1 MEKKL
6 RKFKKH
12 NCKMRKFFTI
22 LLILLL
28 VSCSSNDNS
37 EQSNNN
43 ENQTAEIVFEQGFGK
58 NPSEYVS
65 NWNKLVSEIS
75 SDEETLF
82 FFSINPD
89 NVQWASTDR
98 NILFYQFGLNED
110 TQSSFVLNILV
121 ADDIVEG
128 VEFFSPV
135 ANDEVTSQR
144 TRLFFLIIIA
154 MSDDS
159 LDKDGRESVLSKVG
173 LYDEVDNPNQIGGG
187 VTINNVRYVVEPL
200 VDRGVLR
207 GINFYS
213 TRDSR

>member
-1 MEKKL
+1 
-6 RKFKKH
+6 
-12 NCKMRKFFTI
+12 MRKFFTI

-28 VSCSSNDNS
+28 ASCSSNDNS
-37 EQSNNN
+37 EETSNNGS
-43 ENQTAEIVFEQGFGK
+43 QTEEIVFEQGFGK

-121 ADDIVEG
+121 ADDTVEG

-159 LDKDGRESVLSKVG
+159 LDKDGRESVLSKIG

-213 TRDSR
+213 TNDTE

>member
-1 MEKKL
+1 
-6 RKFKKH
+6 
-12 NCKMRKFFTI
+12 MRKFFTI

-28 VSCSSNDNS
+28 VSCSSNDSS
-37 EQSNNN
+37 EESNNN
-43 ENQTAEIVFEQGFGK
+43 GNQAAEIVFEQGFGK

-187 VTINNVRYVVEPL
+187 VTINNIRYVVEPL

-213 TRDSR
+213 TRDSEIGRAHV

>member
-1 MEKKL
+1 MKK
-6 RKFKKH
+6 FYTT
-12 NCKMRKFFTI
+12 F
-22 LLILLL
+22 LILLL
-28 VSCSSNDNS
+28 VSCTSADNS
-37 EQSNNN
+37 EATSSDGSQS
-43 ENQTAEIVFEQGFGK
+43 EEIVFEQGFGK
-58 NPSEYVS
+58 NPSEFVS

-75 SDEETLF
+75 SDEETLL

-89 NVQWASTDR
+89 NVQWTSTDR
-98 NILFYQFGLNED
+98 NMLYYQFGLSEN
-110 TQSSFVLNILV
+110 TQSLFVLNILI

-144 TRLFFLIIIA
+144 ARLFFLIIIA

-200 VDRGVLR
+200 VDQGNLR
-207 GINFYS
+207 GISFYS
-213 TRDSR
+213 TRVSE

>member
-1 MEKKL
+1 
-6 RKFKKH
+6 
-12 NCKMRKFFTI
+12 MRKFFTI

-37 EQSNNN
+37 EVSNNN

-213 TRDSR
+213 TRDSE

>member
-1 MEKKL
+1 
-6 RKFKKH
+6 
-12 NCKMRKFFTI
+12 MRKFFTI

-37 EQSNNN
+37 EVSNNN
-43 ENQTAEIVFEQGFGK
+43 ENQAVEIVFEQGFGK

-173 LYDEVDNPNQIGGG
+173 LYDQVDNPNQIGGG

-213 TRDSR
+213 TRDSE

>member
-1 MEKKL
+1 
-6 RKFKKH
+6 
-12 NCKMRKFFTI
+12 MRKFFTI

-28 VSCSSNDNS
+28 VSCSSNGNS
-37 EQSNNN
+37 EESNNN
-43 ENQTAEIVFEQGFGK
+43 ENQAAEIVFEQGFGK

-213 TRDSR
+213 TRDSE

>member
-1 MEKKL
+1 MKK
-6 RKFKKH
+6 FYTT
-12 NCKMRKFFTI
+12 F
-22 LLILLL
+22 LILLL
-28 VSCSSNDNS
+28 VSCTSADNS
-37 EQSNNN
+37 EATSSDGSQS
-43 ENQTAEIVFEQGFGK
+43 EEIVFEQGFGK
-58 NPSEYVS
+58 NPSEFVS

-75 SDEETLF
+75 SDEETLL

-89 NVQWASTDR
+89 NVQWTSTDR
-98 NILFYQFGLNED
+98 NMLYYQFGLSEN
-110 TQSSFVLNILV
+110 TQSLFVLNILI

-144 TRLFFLIIIA
+144 ARLFFLIIIA

-187 VTINNVRYVVEPL
+187 VTINKVRYVVEPL
-200 VDRGVLR
+200 VDRGNLR
-207 GINFYS
+207 GISFYS
-213 TRDSR
+213 TKVSE

>member
-1 MEKKL
+1 MHL
-6 RKFKKH
+6 
-12 NCKMRKFFTI
+12 NFFTI

-37 EQSNNN
+37 EESNNN
-43 ENQTAEIVFEQGFGK
+43 ENQAAEIVFEQGFGK

-213 TRDSR
+213 TRDSG

>member
-1 MEKKL
+1 
-6 RKFKKH
+6 
-12 NCKMRKFFTI
+12 MRKFFTI

-28 VSCSSNDNS
+28 VSCTSADNS
-37 EQSNNN
+37 EATSSDESQSK
-43 ENQTAEIVFEQGFGK
+43 EIVFEQGFGK
-58 NPSEYVS
+58 NPSDFVS

-75 SDEETLF
+75 SDEETLL

-89 NVQWASTDR
+89 NVQWTSTDR
-98 NILFYQFGLNED
+98 NMLYYQFGLSEN
-110 TQSSFVLNILV
+110 TQSLFVLNILI
-121 ADDIVEG
+121 ANDIVEG

-144 TRLFFLIIIA
+144 ARLFFLIIIA

-187 VTINNVRYVVEPL
+187 VTINKVRYVVEPL
-200 VDRGVLR
+200 VDRGNLR
-207 GINFYS
+207 GISFYS
-213 TRDSR
+213 TRVSE

>member
-1 MEKKL
+1 
-6 RKFKKH
+6 
-12 NCKMRKFFTI
+12 MRKIFTI

-37 EQSNNN
+37 EVSSNN
-43 ENQTAEIVFEQGFGK
+43 ENQAAEIVFEQGFGK

-213 TRDSR
+213 TRDSE

>member
-1 MEKKL
+1 
-6 RKFKKH
+6 
-12 NCKMRKFFTI
+12 MRKFFTI

-37 EQSNNN
+37 EVSNNN
-43 ENQTAEIVFEQGFGK
+43 ENQAAEIVFEQGFGK

-98 NILFYQFGLNED
+98 NILFYQFGLNEN

-213 TRDSR
+213 TRDSE

>member
-1 MEKKL
+1 
-6 RKFKKH
+6 
-12 NCKMRKFFTI
+12 MRKFFTI

-28 VSCSSNDNS
+28 VSCTSNDTS
-37 EQSNNN
+37 EESSNN
-43 ENQTAEIVFEQGFGK
+43 ENQAVEIVFEQGFGK

-213 TRDSR
+213 TRDSE

>member
-1 MEKKL
+1 
-6 RKFKKH
+6 
-12 NCKMRKFFTI
+12 MRKFFTI

-37 EQSNNN
+37 EVSNNN
-43 ENQTAEIVFEQGFGK
+43 ENQAAEIVFEQGFGK

-173 LYDEVDNPNQIGGG
+173 LYDEVDSAEQIGGS
-187 VTINNVRYVVEPL
+187 VTLNNIQYVVEPL
-200 VDRGVLR
+200 IDKGFLI
-207 GINFYS
+207 GINFYT
-213 TRDSR
+213 TRVINKS

>member
-1 MEKKL
+1 
-6 RKFKKH
+6 
-12 NCKMRKFFTI
+12 MRKFFTI

-37 EQSNNN
+37 EVSNNN
-43 ENQTAEIVFEQGFGK
+43 ENQATEIDFEQGFGK
-58 NPSEYVS
+58 NTSEYVS

-89 NVQWASTDR
+89 NVQWGSTDR
-98 NILFYQFGLNED
+98 NILIYQFGLTED

-213 TRDSR
+213 TMDSE